1 MVVVVVVDV
10 VDDDTSDLAL
20 RLPSSSFDND
30 KGSSSNEFVFL
41 LVSDEKPV
49 NA

>member
-1 MVVVVVVDV
+1 MVVFFD
-10 VDDDTSDLAL
+10 DDDTSDLAI
-20 RLPSSSFDND
+20 RVPSSSFDND

-49 NA
+49 KAKEP